1 MRTWEQ
7 SIYLSMCAYTEEV
20 YPMILAFTTST
31 TTTITVVVV
40 IVNIIFG
47 VAMILFLL
55 SRQP

>member
-40 IVNIIFG
+40 VDIIFG